1 MTYPQFF
8 NNIPTIKLQDDL
20 ACLLGAFED
29 GLIEFSYL
37 DVVKSAGHS
46 CPTVLGAYLITLEGL
61 NALHKNEVVKRGNIL
76 VQFSES
82 QTTGVA
88 GVIGSVITNITGST
102 TTNGFKGLA
111 GKHDRNHLMNFENDI
126 NGASVRFTR
135 LDTQKSVDVFY
146 NPSSILPHPN
156 MNPLMQ
162 KCVQGSASL
171 EEKIE
176 FGKVWQKRVEDISN
190 NIDEVIKIVEIEKK

>member
-20 ACLLGAFED
+20 ANLLGAFED
-29 GLIEFSYL
+29 GLIETSYL

-46 CPTVLGAYLITLEGL
+46 CPTVLGAYLMTLQGL
-61 NALHKNEVVKRGNIL
+61 KALHENETPKRGNIL
-76 VQFSES
+76 VEFKEKQID
-82 QTTGVA
+82 GVA

-111 GKHDRNHLMNFENDI
+111 GKHDRNHLMNFEKDI

-146 NPSSILPHPN
+146 NANSVLPHPS
-156 MNPLMQ
+156 MNSLMQ
-162 KCVQGSASL
+162 KCVQGIATS

-176 FGKVWQKRVEDISN
+176 FGKVWQRRVEDISN
-190 NIDEVIKIVEIEKK
+190 NIDDVIKIVEIQK